1 MTAPSALIF
10 FESFREYLVDGTFDL
25 NADIF
30 MCQLQTS
37 TFVPVVSTMT
47 VLADLT
53 NEVASGTGYT
63 TGGNLLASVGLSRI
77 AGTVTWDAADT
88 SWTATTSS
96 WVARYGVIYK
106 LGTAN
111 GRVNPLIGYFLL
123 DSTPADVIFNVSVL
137 TSIEWNISGIFTL
150 T

>member
-1 MTAPSALIF
+1 MAAPSALIF

-25 NADIF
+25 NADTF

-37 TFVPVVSTMT
+37 TFVPLVSTMT

-53 NEVASGTGYT
+53 NEVANGNGYT
-63 TGGNLLASVGLSRI
+63 TGGNLLASISLSRV
-77 AGTVTWDAADT
+77 AGVVTWNAADT
-88 SWTATTSS
+88 SWTASIAS
-96 WVARYGVIYK
+96 WTARYGVIYK

-111 GRVNPLIGYFLL
+111 SRVNPLVGYFLL
-123 DSTPADVIFNVSVL
+123 DSAPADITFNIAVL
-137 TSIEWNISGIFTL
+137 TSIEWNAAGIFTL